1 MSESLT
7 FVLIPG
13 AWHGGWAWHPVA
25 QRLRAAGHSAVCV
38 TLPGMSDGADRAGL
52 GLEDAARHV
61 IEEIESRGLTRVV
74 LVGHS
79 LGGFTLASV
88 ASRLRHRVLKMIFFS
103 AVVPVRGSSMNDD
116 NQTEIGEYV
125 KASIEASLDGSI
137 EIPLTGFREDLM
149 RNQPEAVVKLIYSLL
164 APAPG
169 GYFLDVYD
177 GPDVKSLGI
186 PVTYILAEDE
196 GALPV
201 PGREMAARVA
211 VEPIL
216 VPGPHEAMLTHP
228 DEVAQALIE
237 HSCKP

>member
-1 MSESLT
+1 
-7 FVLIPG
+7 
-13 AWHGGWAWHPVA
+13 
-25 QRLRAAGHSAVCV
+25 
-38 TLPGMSDGADRAGL
+38 
-52 GLEDAARHV
+52 
-61 IEEIESRGLTRVV
+61 
-74 LVGHS
+74 
-79 LGGFTLASV
+79 
-88 ASRLRHRVLKMIFFS
+88 
-103 AVVPVRGSSMNDD
+103 MNDD

-125 KASIEASLDGSI
+125 RASIEASLDGSI

-228 DEVAQALIE
+228 DEVAQTLIE